1 MTVLIPQNGKIQNP
15 AYRTVKHIVTP
26 SLVEAFSFMLSLN
39 IAIYNVKKLAIFS
52 ISLIILFSLTG
63 CVKSVNDNEN
73 KPPEAITLN
82 KTSDPMVNSTPIP
95 NTTVTLK
102 TNKGDIKIE
111 LFNSTMPITANNF
124 LKLAKDDF
132 YDGVI
137 FHRVIPDFMIQGGDP
152 DGTGMGGPGY
162 NIPDEF
168 TDKNSNDRG
177 TIAMANAGPNTGG
190 SQFFINVVKNDYLD
204 SKHPVFGKV
213 VEGMDV
219 VDTIVNV
226 KTGSGNRPV
235 EDVVIEDI
243 VIAE

>member
-1 MTVLIPQNGKIQNP
+1 
-15 AYRTVKHIVTP
+15 
-26 SLVEAFSFMLSLN
+26 MLSLN
-39 IAIYNVKKLAIFS
+39 IVIIIVKKLVLFS
-52 ISLIILFSLTG
+52 ISTLILISLTG
-63 CVKSVNDNEN
+63 CVKSVNNNDDQST
-73 KPPEAITLN
+73 PQPTTLN
-82 KTSDPMVNSTPIP
+82 QTSDPMVNSTPIP

-124 LKLAKDDF
+124 LKLAKEDF

-152 DGTGMGGPGY
+152 EGTGMGGPGY

-168 TDKNSNDRG
+168 TEKNSNDRG

-213 VEGMDV
+213 IEGMDV
-219 VDTIVNV
+219 VDSIVKV
-226 KTGSGNRPV
+226 ETGSGDKPLD
-235 EDVVIEDI
+235 DVVIEDI
-243 VIAE
+243 VVN